1 MTQEPNTV
9 TFAKDEPIG
18 FERTADNKL
27 VVSGYSIHTGI
38 FQNGMVEIPY
48 SELTNIA
55 ETLKGQK
62 FLKNHNSYESEAVI
76 GRIVETKIGLDKNIG
91 KKGVKY
97 KGVIRDAELESK
109 IQDGFLDNV
118 SIGFELRPECSLC
131 GEDFRYCEHWFDEA
145 HVIARDCK
153 CYEQSIVPFGADNNT
168 TIQPGA
174 NFSHDNDFSMQ
185 FAYKQETSGAS
196 WKYDGQTSTGT
207 TSGWDYT
214 YDFAPLQSIPATN
227 ITFTFA
233 APEDKGDNMEEE
245 VKRLEGEIEGK
256 DAEITRL
263 TQENEQLAAEKAEL
277 ESTIEERDGQIS
289 ELEGQVGELQGVI
302 TAYEDAE
309 KEAEEAEKLAAA
321 QEIVKLEQ
329 LEGEEAEERLKE
341 LTEKFDTPAL
351 KEIAA
356 ARLSVKPVA
365 EEEPKIGQFHA
376 QKSEPAMPE
385 KTEEIDVEAPEARKI
400 ALGQMF
406 NMSFRKKE

>member
-1 MTQEPNTV
+1 MTQEPDTV
-9 TFAKDEPIG
+9 TFSKDEPIG

-27 VVSGYSIHTGI
+27 IISGYSIHTGI

-62 FLKNHNSYESEAVI
+62 FLKDHNSFESEAVI
-76 GRIVETKIGLDKNIG
+76 GRIVETKIGLDKTLG

-118 SIGFELRPECSLC
+118 SIGFELKPECSLC

-174 NFSHDNDFSMQ
+174 AFSHDKDFSLQ
-185 FAYKQETSGAS
+185 FSYKQDSTSDTGE
-196 WKYDGQTSTGT
+196 WKHSTTDT

-214 YDFAPLQSIPATN
+214 YDFAPLQAIPATTN
-227 ITFTFA
+227 ITYTFV
-233 APEDKGDNMEEE
+233 APEGDKMEDEKKLEKQVEE
-245 VKRLEGEIEGK
+245 LQGQIEDRDAQIEQLTTERDDLATQVEELTETIEGK
-256 DAEITRL
+256 DGE
-263 TQENEQLAAEKAEL
+263 
-277 ESTIEERDGQIS
+277 IS
-289 ELEGQVGELQGVI
+289 ELQDTI
-302 TAYEDAE
+302 KAYEDAE
-309 KEAEEAEKLAAA
+309 QEAEEAEKLAAA
-321 QEIVKLEQ
+321 QEIVELEK

-341 LTEKFDTPAL
+341 LTEQFDTPAL
-351 KEIAA
+351 KEIKK

-365 EEEPKIGQFHA
+365 EDEPKIGEFHA

-385 KTEEIDVEAPEARKI
+385 KLDVKDPKSRKM

-406 NMSFRKKE
+406 NTEYKAREE